1 MIRVDPTLENF
12 LIDFRH
18 TLHKYPELSYQEYKT
33 TQKIKDYFASLNV
46 YPVDFSLKTGAV
58 FDIVG
63 NQPGPTIALRADIDA
78 LPMSEDNTCSYR
90 SQSPEVM
97 HACGHDM
104 HTTALIGAGTLLLKN
119 KEKKHINL
127 ERGIF
132 DPIIPIPSPIT
143 GEIEDTTGLG
153 TIKAMKRITKQTT
166 SKEYSQPIFLEKNKT
181 KYIKIKNPLNDHIY
195 TNYIESTSIENVINK
210 IEFIQLH
217 LNQREGIITDSILS
231 AHKSYKPFVGKV
243 YSNTVKLIK

>member
-1 MIRVDPTLENF
+1 MRNLIF
-12 LIDFRH
+12 LIILTIISCNKQDDNQLSIKIDDIHF
-18 TLHKYPELSYQEYKT
+18 TDKMIEVQLINNTDTNYVFKYNPYRVRYLNSDDSNNSSQF
-33 TQKIKDYFASLNV
+33 YF
-46 YPVDFSLKTGAV
+46 
-58 FDIVG
+58 I
-63 NQPGPTIALRADIDA
+63 
-78 LPMSEDNTCSYR
+78 
-90 SQSPEVM
+90 
-97 HACGHDM
+97 
-104 HTTALIGAGTLLLKN
+104 LKN